1 MLCAT
6 NLMLMNE
13 VSSTQLITINVLL
26 VYLSELQRSVVI
38 RVLVYGV
45 CK

>member
-13 VSSTQLITINVLL
+13 GSSTQLISINVLL
-26 VYLSELQRSVVI
+26 VYLSGLQRSVVI